1 MPMSGRVGLVV
12 AGAGARGAYE
22 AGALSALLPRMA
34 ETGASPSVL
43 VGTSAGALNVIAWAS
58 VAHLPPHEAAR
69 ALTGLWGSVRLR
81 DVARVER
88 SLAVGALE
96 YGGQL
101 LGLPTRL
108 PSLLDTSRLLNT
120 LMRLVDW
127 DQVRENIQSGP
138 IDVLAVAA
146 TSTATGGTVV
156 FVQKKPS
163 VPLPPRDQNRNITY
177 VETEVT
183 PLHALASAAV
193 PVFFRPVSVPTPEP
207 WAGWYIDGGLRL
219 NAPLKPA
226 IDFGCDRLGVVSTQ
240 SMIWPDG
247 PPASQPDA
255 ASQPDVFGQAALAL
269 QVQLAD
275 RMIEDLHRLQSIN
288 LLVREQPDLARYRHI
303 DVQFAGPSP
312 ARAHDLG
319 TLANCVF
326 HRNYSGIRASRDRSL
341 WLLNRLIGGA
351 AASHGDLLSFLFF
364 DSAFTS
370 PAADLGHQQ
379 ASAQLG

>member
-1 MPMSGRVGLVV
+1 MSGRAGLVV

-34 ETGASPSVL
+34 EAGSSPSVL
-43 VGTSAGALNVIAWAS
+43 VGTSAGALNVIALAG
-58 VAHLPPHEAAR
+58 VAHLPTHEAVR

-81 DVARVER
+81 DVTGVKR

-108 PSLLDTSRLLNT
+108 PSLLDTSRLRNT
-120 LMRLVDW
+120 LTRLVNW
-127 DQVRENIQSGP
+127 DQVHENVRSGP

-156 FVQKKPS
+156 FVEKKPS

-177 VETEVT
+177 VETELT

-193 PVFFRPVSVPTPEP
+193 PVFFRPVSVLAPEP
-207 WAGWYIDGGLRL
+207 WTGRYVDGGLRL

-240 SMIWPDG
+240 PMTWPDG
-247 PPASQPDA
+247 PPPVTAISKCCLLARHPRKLVTSARSPTASSIATTA
-255 ASQPDVFGQAALAL
+255 ASGPRATARFG
-269 QVQLAD
+269 
-275 RMIEDLHRLQSIN
+275 
-288 LLVREQPDLARYRHI
+288 Y
-303 DVQFAGPSP
+303 
-312 ARAHDLG
+312 
-319 TLANCVF
+319 
-326 HRNYSGIRASRDRSL
+326 
-341 WLLNRLIGGA
+341 
-351 AASHGDLLSFLFF
+351 
-364 DSAFTS
+364 
-370 PAADLGHQQ
+370 
-379 ASAQLG
+379 